1 MSMPIIEKA
10 ECPVSREQAVTNLI
24 ESIALQQAALSH
36 ILNAEG
42 EKIQKILKVCTCNE
56 EIFKVN
62 ESVKEVLNAVTH
74 LEHLLVTKLELV
86 NCKLCKNDG
95 PRY

>member
-42 EKIQKILKVCTCNE
+42 EKIQKILKVCSCNE

-86 NCKLCKNDG
+86 NCKLCKHDD
-95 PRY
+95 PRC